1 MQKKIRDRDRD
12 RDREETHRETETRT
26 QTGVLGIDPSIKGR
40 ESEQYLEMHEDEGE
54 AAIAAAAAA
63 VRKNRTAEEK
73 SSRTDGLARKKRDSA
88 MALLHLGR
96 DTERERRAV
105 RGFRQHGKG
114 PPVQPVTGK
123 EGRPG
128 EGRSRHLCTY
138 YTLTCLPPPHKT
150 EQDPMTEHPIRPDL
164 HPATTVIDQPTSVLK
179 GSHYRAFD
187 ISKLC
192 LVVLNVK
199 YWCSVQLGGRGGE

>member
-1 MQKKIRDRDRD
+1 MGWRGKKGIQRWPCYIWGETQ
-12 RDREETHRETETRT
+12 REREG
-26 QTGVLGIDPSIKGR
+26 QCAGLGSTGRGR
-40 ESEQYLEMHEDEGE
+40 
-54 AAIAAAAAA
+54 
-63 VRKNRTAEEK
+63 R
-73 SSRTDGLARKKRDSA
+73 SSRLPEKKGAR
-88 MALLHLGR
+88 GGGG
-96 DTERERRAV
+96 V
-105 RGFRQHGKG
+105 G
-114 PPVQPVTGK
+114 PFVTIIP
-123 EGRPG
+123 E
-128 EGRSRHLCTY
+128 HAY
-138 YTLTCLPPPHKT
+138 PPPHKT